1 MTAIPESTLD
11 MLPPDRLGTVVSY
24 LEMKERP
31 VPAEPVRSALKLVR
45 WDPVDRDKY
54 LDLFRSVGSPW
65 LWCGRL
71 LMSEAELDAILADPA
86 TAVYAV
92 TRRDGT
98 PVGLLELDF
107 SVPHQTELSYFGMA
121 ADMTGRGHGGWLMAH
136 ALRLAWRPDTTRVWV
151 HTCTHDHPAALG
163 FYQRQGFTVY
173 ARALESIPDPRVL
186 GLLPRDAGPHIPL
199 LA

>member
-1 MTAIPESTLD
+1 
-11 MLPPDRLGTVVSY
+11 MLPSDRLGTVVSY

-31 VPAEPVRSALKLVR
+31 APAEPVRSALKLVR
-45 WDPVDRDKY
+45 WDPVDRETY
-54 LDLFRSVGSPW
+54 LDLFRRIGAPW

-71 LMSEAELDAILADPA
+71 LMTEAELDAILASPD
-86 TAVYAV
+86 TAVYAA

-107 SVPHQTELSYFGMA
+107 SAAHETELSYFGMA
-121 ADMTGRGHGGWLMAH
+121 PDMTGRGHGGWLMAH

-163 FYQRQGFTVY
+163 FYQRQGFKVY
-173 ARALESIPDPRVL
+173 ARAVESIPDPRVL
-186 GLLPRDAGPHIPL
+186 GLLPRDAGPHVPL